1 MTGASP
7 ATAPVLELSGLRK
20 SFGALAVT
28 DDVSLDLH
36 PGECH
41 ALIGPNGAGKTTLIH
56 QISGHLAPDAGTV
69 RLAGEDVTAL
79 PMHARARR
87 GLARSFQITSV
98 VPSMSAADNVALAV
112 QGRERGRKGGGW
124 WSRAADPALEGAAME
139 ALDRVGLAPRARV
152 PAADL
157 SHGERRSLELA
168 IAIAMRPRAM
178 LLDEPMA
185 GMGREE
191 SAALVGTLRALIPEC
206 PMLLVEHDMDAVFA
220 LATRVS
226 VLEYGRLIATGPP
239 AAIRDDPA
247 VRAAYLGEDEDDD
260 LDVDEEAA

>member
-1 MTGASP
+1 MSA
-7 ATAPVLELSGLRK
+7 VLELQNLAK
-20 SFGALAVT
+20 SFGALRVT
-28 DDVSLDLH
+28 DDVSFDLR

-112 QGRERGRKGGGW
+112 QGTERGRW
-124 WSRAADPALEGAAME
+124 WSRARDDALESAAME
-139 ALDRVGLAPRARV
+139 ALSRVRLADRAHLK
-152 PAADL
+152 AADL

-191 SAALVGTLRALIPEC
+191 SAALVETLRALKTQC

-220 LATRVS
+220 LADRVS
-226 VLEYGRLIATGPP
+226 VLEYGRVIATGPP
-239 AAIRDDPA
+239 GAIRDDPL
-247 VRAAYLGEDEDDD
+247 VRAAYLGEDE
-260 LDVDEEAA
+260 EEAA